1 MMTRRRRRGLMALI
15 LILSVAWIAVSRVS
29 PDAAQ
34 AISEKALPLP
44 GHRAPDFT
52 LPSLAGEPVT
62 LSDLQG
68 QVVLV
73 NIWATWCPPCRD
85 EMPAIEAVYQRYGN
99 RGFTVLAVN
108 QMEPQAAVADFVQEL
123 GLTFPI
129 VLDGRGSV
137 SQLYRVRAL
146 PTTFFIGR
154 DGMIR
159 DMLIGG
165 PMGEAFI
172 ESKVVPLLDEGDS

>member
-1 MMTRRRRRGLMALI
+1 MIRRRRRGLMALI
-15 LILSVAWIAVSRVS
+15 LILGVAWIASSRVS

-34 AISEKALPLP
+34 AMGEKALPLP

-52 LPSLAGEPVT
+52 LPNLAGEPVA

-68 QVVLV
+68 RVVLV
-73 NIWATWCPPCRD
+73 NIWATWCPPCRA
-85 EMPAIEAVYQRYGN
+85 EMPAIEAVYQQYRYQ
-99 RGFTVLAVN
+99 GFTVLAVN
-108 QMEPQAAVADFVQEL
+108 QMEPQVAVADFVQEL

-165 PMGEAFI
+165 PMSESFI
-172 ESKVVPLLDEGDS
+172 ESKVVPLLEEGES

>member
-1 MMTRRRRRGLMALI
+1 MALI

-52 LPSLAGEPVT
+52 LPSLVGEPVT

-73 NIWATWCPPCRD
+73 NIWATW
-85 EMPAIEAVYQRYGN
+85 
-99 RGFTVLAVN
+99 
-108 QMEPQAAVADFVQEL
+108 
-123 GLTFPI
+123 
-129 VLDGRGSV
+129 
-137 SQLYRVRAL
+137 
-146 PTTFFIGR
+146 
-154 DGMIR
+154 
-159 DMLIGG
+159 
-165 PMGEAFI
+165 
-172 ESKVVPLLDEGDS
+172 

>member
-1 MMTRRRRRGLMALI
+1 MALT
-15 LILSVAWIAVSRVS
+15 LILGVAWITISRVP

-34 AISEKALPLP
+34 AMSEKALPLP

-52 LPSLAGEPVT
+52 LPNLAGETVA

-68 QVVLV
+68 RVVLV
-73 NIWATWCPPCRD
+73 NIWATWCPPCRA
-85 EMPAIEAVYQRYGN
+85 EMPAIEAVYQRY
-99 RGFTVLAVN
+99 RDQGFTVLAVN
-108 QMEPQAAVADFVQEL
+108 QMEPQVAVADFVQEL

-129 VLDGRGSV
+129 VLDGQGSV

-165 PMGEAFI
+165 PMSESFI
-172 ESKVVPLLDEGDS
+172 ESKVVPLREEGES

>member
-1 MMTRRRRRGLMALI
+1 MMIRRRRYSLMALI
-15 LILSVAWIAVSRVS
+15 LILGVAWIAISRVP

-34 AISEKALPLP
+34 AMSEKALPLP

-52 LPSLAGEPVT
+52 LPSLAGEPVA
-62 LSDLQG
+62 LSDLRSR
-68 QVVLV
+68 VVLV
-73 NIWATWCPPCRD
+73 NIWATWCPSCRA
-85 EMPAIEAVYQRYGN
+85 EMPAIEAVYQRYRD

-108 QMEPQAAVADFVQEL
+108 QMEPQVAVAYFVREL

-129 VLDGRGSV
+129 VLDSRGSV

-165 PMGEAFI
+165 PMNEAFI
-172 ESKVVPLLDEGDS
+172 ESKVVPLLDEEEG

>member
-1 MMTRRRRRGLMALI
+1 MIRRRYHGLMALI
-15 LILSVAWIAVSRVS
+15 LILGVAWIAISRIP

-34 AISEKALPLP
+34 AMSEKTLPLP

-52 LPSLAGEPVT
+52 LPSLAGEPMT
-62 LSDLQG
+62 LSDLPG

-73 NIWATWCPPCRD
+73 NIWATWCPPCRA
-85 EMPAIEAVYQRYGN
+85 EMPAIETVYQRY
-99 RGFTVLAVN
+99 RDQGFTVLAVN

-129 VLDGRGSV
+129 VLDSRGSV
-137 SQLYRVRAL
+137 SQLYRVQAV
-146 PTTFFIGR
+146 PTTFFVGR
-154 DGMIR
+154 DGVIR

-165 PMGEAFI
+165 PMSESFI
-172 ESKVVPLLDEGDS
+172 ESKVVPLLDEGGS

>member
-1 MMTRRRRRGLMALI
+1 M
-15 LILSVAWIAVSRVS
+15 
-29 PDAAQ
+29 
-34 AISEKALPLP
+34 
-44 GHRAPDFT
+44 
-52 LPSLAGEPVT
+52 
-62 LSDLQG
+62 
-68 QVVLV
+68 
-73 NIWATWCPPCRD
+73 
-85 EMPAIEAVYQRYGN
+85 
-99 RGFTVLAVN
+99 LAVN
-108 QMEPQAAVADFVQEL
+108 QMEPQAAVADFVREL
-123 GLTFPI
+123 ELTFPI

-165 PMGEAFI
+165 PMSEAFI